1 MRRQSNSC
9 IMLQDAER
17 GVVLDGKESRP
28 AQYAMPSKEQLE
40 NTKTLPEH
48 KMKEVLAKVSTT
60 DSLPGTPE
68 DHRF

>member
-28 AQYAMPSKEQLE
+28 AQYAMPSKEQLD

-48 KMKEVLAKVSTT
+48 KMKEVLAKVSR
-60 DSLPGTPE
+60 DSLPGTPLAE
-68 DHRF
+68 DP

>member
-9 IMLQDAER
+9 IMLQDAES
-17 GVVLDGKESRP
+17 GVVLEGKASIP
-28 AQYAMPSKEQLE
+28 AQYALPSQEQLE

-48 KMKEVLAKVSTT
+48 KMKEVLAKVST

>member
-9 IMLQDAER
+9 IMLQDAES
-17 GVVLDGKESRP
+17 GVVLDGKASIP
-28 AQYAMPSKEQLE
+28 AQYALPSQEQLE

-48 KMKEVLAKVSTT
+48 KMKEVLAKVST